1 MRAFVFGFVGRLTP
15 RDDGHGGTS
24 SESRDVEIFAS
35 HAADPTLVTA
45 LNLVACEVIVGHDHD
60 DAGHY
65 QTSFGDSAKRCY
77 TLVVVPRGGKDRS
90 DTNTTTLA
98 CEDGG
103 PPDHSLVSALASR
116 KRSGALVRV
125 VFGILVASRGSP
137 VSTTPEPDACAKWLD
152 TLRADFESRY
162 SSGAY
167 VGRTKTIGRGD
178 SYNFDNFTGVL
189 RKHAASFDVDVEH
202 IPGIGLARKKLEDV
216 TAHDVEQHRGRR
228 ERARTSRGYR
238 GANRGPSRNRFF
250 VSGRVGSGDSRDLV
264 AKRPHALRH
273 RRGCHAGYV
282 RRVPRR
288 VRGLRVPTLIDDES
302 ECCAIR
308 GIKDLSES
316 SEPSGHLP
324 AGPRTFPRAAPR
336 PALPPGRPPARALPR
351 GPPVHRPERLRL
363 QLLPGERR

>member
-45 LNLVACEVIVGHDHD
+45 LNLVACEVIAGHDHD

-137 VSTTPEPDACAKWLD
+137 VSTTPEPDASAAWLD
-152 TLRADFESRY
+152 TLRAEFESRY

-216 TAHDVEQHRGRR
+216 TATTANNIVRVVNGR
-228 ERARTSRGYR
+228 ERLEDIEERTEDLRETASLFRGESVR
-238 GANRGPSRNRFF
+238 VTREIWWRSVRMHCVTAVAVMLGMF
-250 VSGRVGSGDSRDLV
+250 VVFLAACGGY
-264 AKRPHALRH
+264 
-273 RRGCHAGYV
+273 GCLH
-282 RRVPRR
+282 
-288 VRGLRVPTLIDDES
+288 
-302 ECCAIR
+302 
-308 GIKDLSES
+308 
-316 SEPSGHLP
+316 
-324 AGPRTFPRAAPR
+324 
-336 PALPPGRPPARALPR
+336 
-351 GPPVHRPERLRL
+351 
-363 QLLPGERR
+363 

>member
-24 SESRDVEIFAS
+24 SESRDVDIFAS

-65 QTSFGDSAKRCY
+65 QNSFGDSAKRCY

-137 VSTTPEPDACAKWLD
+137 VSTTPEPDACAAWLD
-152 TLRADFESRY
+152 TLRAEFESRY

-178 SYNFDNFTGVL
+178 SYNFDNFTAVL
-189 RKHAASFDVDVEH
+189 RKHAASFDVDVEL

-216 TAHDVEQHRGRR
+216 TLVTSNNIAVVVNGR
-228 ERARTSRGYR
+228 ERLEDIEERTEDLRETASLFRGESVR
-238 GANRGPSRNRFF
+238 VTREIWWRSVRMHLVTGVAVMLGMF
-250 VSGRVGSGDSRDLV
+250 VVFLAACGGY
-264 AKRPHALRH
+264 
-273 RRGCHAGYV
+273 GCLH
-282 RRVPRR
+282 
-288 VRGLRVPTLIDDES
+288 
-302 ECCAIR
+302 
-308 GIKDLSES
+308 
-316 SEPSGHLP
+316 
-324 AGPRTFPRAAPR
+324 
-336 PALPPGRPPARALPR
+336 
-351 GPPVHRPERLRL
+351 
-363 QLLPGERR
+363 